1 MSFIDKNNLSTFSI
15 GVGLFIGLPL
25 FIIVMI
31 YFFSSKKGTSP
42 KSLASPKSSD
52 FLTPRSGPES
62 LTYADKGTS
71 PKSSASS
78 NSSASSGSHG
88 SGTGRIINKKSFLN
102 LKNIL
107 LIIIGIT
114 IGYIIEKSQKL
125 ISF

>member
-1 MSFIDKNNLSTFSI
+1 MSIIDQNNLSTFSI
-15 GVGLFIGLPL
+15 GIGLFIGLPL

-42 KSLASPKSSD
+42 KSLASPKSTD

-78 NSSASSGSHG
+78 GTHG

-102 LKNIL
+102 FKNIFL
-107 LIIIGIT
+107 LIIGIT